1 MLLNKN
7 KNHII
12 DKMENLP
19 LFLVMSFFIFHNI
32 YIVFTGIGL
41 SFYLINKRRINN
53 FFTKYTNNKL
63 VKQENQEVYSSE
75 IKLPNIEIKE
85 KEDSP
90 ISLVEELE
98 ESGYIR
104 SLYKDRDN
112 SAA

>member
-1 MLLNKN
+1 MLLNEN
-7 KNHII
+7 KNHIT
-12 DKMENLP
+12 DHMDHLS
-19 LFLVMSFFIFHNI
+19 LFLVLSFFIFHNI

-41 SFYLINKRRINN
+41 SFYLLNKRRINN

-63 VKQENQEVYSSE
+63 VKQETQEVDSSE
-75 IKLPNIEIKE
+75 IKLPHIEIKE

-104 SLYKDRDN
+104 SIYKDRDN